1 MAQVQIYD
9 TTLRDGAQQEGLSL
23 SVEDKLKIA
32 KKLDELGI
40 QYIEGGWPGSNPK
53 DAEFFV
59 RVQSLE
65 LSNATVVAFG
75 STRRANI
82 EAERDANL
90 LALVDSKAPVCTI
103 VAKSWDLHV
112 TQVLETS
119 LEENLAMIAD
129 SVAFLKSK
137 GRRVF
142 LDAEHFFDGF
152 KANPSYALQAVKVA
166 AEAGAE
172 CVILCDTNGGALPHE
187 VSDIVARV
195 KQETDV
201 PLGIHAHNDSDT
213 AVANSLAA
221 VQAGAVQVQG
231 TINGYGER
239 CGNANLI
246 STIANLK
253 LKLGTDCIPDEQL
266 QRLTDVSLYVSEIV
280 NRPPNS
286 FQPYVGASAFSHK
299 GGLHAAAV
307 AKVEQSYQH
316 IPPETVGNVKRVVV
330 SELSGRSN
338 ILTKVR
344 ELGIDVTLSQEHTR
358 SLLEQI
364 KLQESR
370 GFQYEGAEAS
380 FELLVRRL
388 MPDYVP
394 PFTLV
399 DFMVMVEN
407 RRRTPADED
416 SDLLAEATVKVRVD
430 SEVMHTAA
438 EGNGPV
444 NALDNALR
452 KALIQVY
459 PSLEVIRLTDY
470 KVRVV
475 DQGYSTGAIVRVL
488 IESTDGEHVWQTVG
502 ASTNIIEASWMALS
516 DSVEYWLVRRA
527 ITHGN

>member
-59 RVQSLE
+59 RVQSLN

-75 STRRANI
+75 STRRANV

-90 LALVDSKAPVCTI
+90 LALVDSQAPVCTI

-187 VSDIVARV
+187 VSEIVARV

-221 VQAGAVQVQG
+221 VQAGAEQVQG

-253 LKLGTDCIPDEQL
+253 LKLGIDCIPDEQL
-266 QRLTDVSLYVSEIV
+266 QRLTEVSLYVSEIV

-488 IESTDGEHVWQTVG
+488 IESTDGERVWQTVG

-527 ITHGN
+527 ITHGH

>member
-1 MAQVQIYD
+1 MAHVQIYD

-32 KKLDELGI
+32 HKLDELGVH
-40 QYIEGGWPGSNPK
+40 YIEGGWPGSNPK

-59 RVQSLE
+59 RAQSLK

-82 EAERDANL
+82 KADHDANL
-90 LALVDSKAPVCTI
+90 LALVDSKAPVCTL

-187 VSDIVARV
+187 VSEIVARV

-201 PLGIHAHNDSDT
+201 PLGIHAHNDGDT
-213 AVANSLAA
+213 AVANSLSA
-221 VQAGAVQVQG
+221 VQAGAEQVQG

-253 LKLGTDCIPDEQL
+253 LKLGTDCIADEKL
-266 QRLTDVSLYVSEIV
+266 QRLTEVSLYVSQIV

-286 FQPYVGASAFSHK
+286 FQPYVGTSAFSHK
-299 GGLHAAAV
+299 GGIHAAAV

-338 ILTKVR
+338 ILTKVQ

-358 SLLEQI
+358 SLLEHI

-452 KALIQVY
+452 KGLLQVY
-459 PSLEVIRLTDY
+459 PSLEAIRLTDY

-475 DQGYSTGAIVRVL
+475 DQGHSTGAIVRVL
-488 IESTDGEHVWQTVG
+488 IESTDGEHIWHTVG
-502 ASTNIIEASWMALS
+502 ASTNIIKASWMALA

-527 ITHGN
+527 VTPGY